1 MPKSN
6 PFVEFVLE
14 SLMPLAQLGGDDVRA
29 KAMFGGWN
37 VSLGGITFGLIVDD
51 VLYLKV
57 DDTNKP
63 DFVRDGLEPFTY
75 DAKGKTMEMSYR
87 RAPDL
92 LEDWEQFEPWVVNAL
107 RAARDAK
114 RPKRPAKTKT

>member
-14 SLMPLAQLGGDDVRA
+14 CLAPLTKHGDDDVRA
-29 KAMFGGWN
+29 RAMFGGWN
-37 VSLGGITFGLIVDD
+37 VSLDGITFGLIVDD

-57 DDTNKP
+57 DDINKP
-63 DFVRDGLEPFTY
+63 DFVRDDLEPFTY
-75 DAKGKTMEMSYR
+75 DAKGKLMEMSYR

-92 LEDWEQFEPWVVNAL
+92 LEDWERFEPWVTGAL
-107 RAARDAK
+107 LAARRAKHAK
-114 RPKRPAKTKT
+114 RPSKARK

>member
-1 MPKSN
+1 MPKSD

-14 SLMPLAQLGGDDVRA
+14 SLMPLKQLGNDNLRA
-29 KAMFGGWN
+29 RAMFGGWN
-37 VSLGGITFGLIVDD
+37 LSLGGVTFGLIADG

-63 DFVRDGLEPFTY
+63 DFVRNGLEAFTY

-87 RAPDL
+87 RAPDF
-92 LEDWEQFEPWVVNAL
+92 LEDWAQLEPWVAGAI
-107 RAARDAK
+107 RAAREAK
-114 RPKRPAKTKT
+114 RPKRAAKPKK